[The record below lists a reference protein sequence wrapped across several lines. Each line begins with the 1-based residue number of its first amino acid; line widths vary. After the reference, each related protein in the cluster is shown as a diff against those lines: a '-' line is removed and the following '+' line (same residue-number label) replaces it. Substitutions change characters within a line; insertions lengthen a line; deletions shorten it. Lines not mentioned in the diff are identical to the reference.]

1 MTIQN
6 YTKLDDI
13 IVPTNDKFTYRGL
26 GGDDTYILISNSNAN
41 IDIVDTEGNNI
52 IQLPEWSKIKSIA
65 FTSDAVR
72 ITCDN
77 MAVFTVNGADEF
89 NFDIGG
95 NKTSNSLGKVSTYSE
110 FASLFDL
117 EIPTSGQVSLTD
129 NKIVY
134 NDKLADLIDVE
145 VKEIDGGNKFYL
157 NGVLSPDLS
166 FSSSKTYVFDQNNS
180 STNKH
185 PIAISETKNG
195 LHENGLTVE
204 NIKFFVDGY
213 NKTESEYSMIFSN
226 NNALDNAFVVFTP
239 SNDHTLLYY
248 YCLLHPGMAN
258 DAKILV
264 NGFEVEIVAETLNVS
279 NRGISDYLI
288 SQKNDPDITLERG
301 KTYEFNIDTP
311 GHPFWIK
318 TISSTGSGNSYSEGL
333 TNNGTANG
341 TIVFKVPE
349 DAPNQLY
356 YNCQIHSS
364 MSGIIKIVDSNPGGI
379 IVSDSSSSS
388 NTGGGGYGGY
398 GYQLELKSMN
408 TVFDTT
414 PVVFDI

>member
-226 NNALDNAFVVFTP
+226 NNTLDNAFVVFTP

>member
-26 GGDDTYILISNSNAN
+26 GGDDTYILISNSNTN
-41 IDIVDTEGNNI
+41 IDIVDTEGNNT

-77 MAVFTVNGADEF
+77 MAVFTVNGADKF

-95 NKTSNSLGKVSTYSE
+95 NKTSNSLGKASTYSE

-117 EIPTSGQVSLTD
+117 EIPASGQVSLTA

-134 NDKLADLIDVE
+134 NDKLTDLIDVE
-145 VKEIDGGNKFYL
+145 VREIDGGNKFYL
-157 NGVLSPDLS
+157 NGDLSPDLS
-166 FSSSKTYVFDQNNS
+166 FSSSKTYVFDQNNF
-180 STNKH
+180 STSKH
-185 PIAISETKNG
+185 PLAISEKKNG
-195 LHENGLTVE
+195 SHENGLTVE

-213 NKTESEYSMIFSN
+213 NKTENEYSMIFSN
-226 NNALDNAFVVFTP
+226 DNAFDNAFVVFTP
-239 SNDHTLLYY
+239 SIEDTLLYY
-248 YCLLHPGMAN
+248 YCILHPGMAN

-264 NGFEVEIVAETLNVS
+264 NGFELETVTETLSVS

-318 TISSTGSGNSYSEGL
+318 TISSTGSGNSYSEGI

-341 TIVFKVPE
+341 IIVFKVPE

-364 MSGIIKIVDSNPGGI
+364 MSGIIKIVDLNPSGV

-388 NTGGGGYGGY
+388 NTGSGGYGGY
-398 GYQLELKSMN
+398 GYQLELKGMN
-408 TVFDTT
+408 DVFDIT